1 MASSSIFPMFP
12 QNSHHYHNAA
22 QHYERNYRSYCCE
35 MLSAADLLNCASLFR
50 YRHDCDANAD
60 DNDDNDEV

>member
-1 MASSSIFPMFP
+1 MFP

-35 MLSAADLLNCASLFR
+35 MLSAADLLNCATTSLFR

-60 DNDDNDEV
+60 DNDDNDKV